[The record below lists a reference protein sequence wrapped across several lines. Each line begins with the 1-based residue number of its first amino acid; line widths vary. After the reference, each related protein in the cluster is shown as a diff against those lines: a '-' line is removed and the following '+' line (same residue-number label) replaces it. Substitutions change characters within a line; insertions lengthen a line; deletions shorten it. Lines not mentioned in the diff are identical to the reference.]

1 MFVKGWRRVMANKSK
16 STVTFIDTSAEV
28 KKTLQGLSKTALRE
42 SGKTIRKLLRA
53 KIASSGLVHS
63 NRFKNHIGT
72 WAFID
77 RTTGQPQLQVGLYS
91 HAKVLKKGKKA
102 SRASPHWIEF
112 GTKPHT
118 MPAEKKEGHMMR
130 YNNNFYGKE
139 VRHPGQ
145 KPTHLLRDTV
155 QNNIAEIRKAQEEY
169 LALLNKT
176 LEEAGA
182 KIHEG
187 EEDESD

>member
-1 MFVKGWRRVMANKSK
+1 MAKKATS
-16 STVTFIDTSAEV
+16 SVTFVDTSTEA
-28 KKTLQGLSKTALRE
+28 KKTMQGLSKTALRE
-42 SGKTIRKLLRA
+42 SGKVVRKLLRA

-77 RTTGQPQLQVGLYS
+77 RRTGQPQLQVGFYS
-91 HAKVLKKGKKA
+91 RAKVLKKGKKA

-112 GTKPHT
+112 GTKSHEIT
-118 MPAEKKEGHMMR
+118 SDGHFMH
-130 YNNNFYGKE
+130 YEDNIYGFN
-139 VRHPGQ
+139 VQHPGQ
-145 KPTHLLRDTV
+145 KATHLLRDTV

-182 KIHEG
+182 KIYEG

>member
-1 MFVKGWRRVMANKSK
+1 MAKK
-16 STVTFIDTSAEV
+16 STSSVTFVDTSTEA
-28 KKTLQGLSKTALRE
+28 KKTMQGLSKTALRE
-42 SGKTIRKLLRA
+42 SGKVIRKLIRS

-77 RTTGQPQLQVGLYS
+77 RRTGQPQLQVGFYS
-91 HAKVLKKGKKA
+91 RAKVLKKGKKA

-112 GTKPHT
+112 GTKPHEIT
-118 MPAEKKEGHMMR
+118 SDGHYMR
-130 YNNNFYGKE
+130 YEDNIYGFN
-139 VRHPGQ
+139 VQHPGQ
-145 KPTHLLRDTV
+145 KATHLLRDTV

-182 KIHEG
+182 KIYEG

>member
-1 MFVKGWRRVMANKSK
+1 M
-16 STVTFIDTSAEV
+16 
-28 KKTLQGLSKTALRE
+28 QGLSKTALRE
-42 SGKTIRKLLRA
+42 SGKVVRKLIRS

-72 WAFID
+72 WAYID
-77 RTTGQPQLQVGLYS
+77 RQTGQPQLQVGFYS
-91 HAKVLKKGKKA
+91 HAKVMKKGKKA

-112 GTKPHT
+112 GTKSHEIT
-118 MPAEKKEGHMMR
+118 SAGHFMR
-130 YNNNFYGKE
+130 YEDNIYGFN
-139 VRHPGQ
+139 VQHPGQ
-145 KPTHLLRDTV
+145 KATPLLRDTV

-182 KIHEG
+182 KIYEG

>member
-1 MFVKGWRRVMANKSK
+1 M
-16 STVTFIDTSAEV
+16 
-28 KKTLQGLSKTALRE
+28 QGLSKTALRE
-42 SGKTIRKLLRA
+42 SGKAVRKLLRA
-53 KIASSGLVHS
+53 KISSSGLIHS

-77 RTTGQPQLQVGLYS
+77 RQTGQPQLQVGFYS
-91 HAKVLKKGKKA
+91 RARVLKKGKKA

-112 GTKPHT
+112 GTKSHEIT
-118 MPAEKKEGHMMR
+118 SDGHYMR
-130 YNNNFYGKE
+130 YEDNIYGFNIQ
-139 VRHPGQ
+139 HPGQ
-145 KPTHLLRDTV
+145 KATHLLRDTV
-155 QNNIAEIRKAQEEY
+155 QSNIAEIRKAQEEY

-182 KIHEG
+182 KIYEG

>member
-1 MFVKGWRRVMANKSK
+1 MANKAS
-16 STVTFIDTSAEV
+16 SSVTFIDTSKEA
-28 KKTLQGLSKTALRE
+28 KKTMQGLSKTALRE
-42 SGKTIRKLLRA
+42 SGKVVRKLIRS

-77 RTTGQPQLQVGLYS
+77 RRTGQPQLQVGFYS
-91 HAKVLKKGKKA
+91 RAKVLKKGKKA

-112 GTKPHT
+112 GTKSHEIT
-118 MPAEKKEGHMMR
+118 SDGHFMR
-130 YNNNFYGKE
+130 YEDNIYGFN
-139 VRHPGQ
+139 VQHPGQ
-145 KPTHLLRDTV
+145 KATHLLRDTV

-182 KIHEG
+182 KIYEG

>member
-1 MFVKGWRRVMANKSK
+1 MANKSR
-16 STVTFIDTSAEV
+16 SSVTFIDTSAEA
-28 KKTLQGLSKTALRE
+28 KKTMQGLSKTALRE
-42 SGKTIRKLLRA
+42 SGKVIRKLLRQ

-77 RTTGQPQLQVGLYS
+77 RNTGQPQLQVGLYS
-91 HAKVLKKGKKA
+91 RARVIKKGKKA
-102 SRASPHWIEF
+102 SHASPHWIEF

-118 MPAEKKEGHMMR
+118 IESKENGHTMS
-130 YNNNFYGKE
+130 YNSISYGKSIE
-139 VRHPGQ
+139 HPGQ
-145 KPTHLLRDTV
+145 EATHLLRDTV

-182 KIHEG
+182 KIYEG

>member
-1 MFVKGWRRVMANKSK
+1 MANKAS
-16 STVTFIDTSAEV
+16 SSVTFIDTSKEA
-28 KKTLQGLSKTALRE
+28 KKTMQGLSKTALRE
-42 SGKTIRKLLRA
+42 SGKIVRKLIRS

-77 RTTGQPQLQVGLYS
+77 RQTGQPQLQVGFYS
-91 HAKVLKKGKKA
+91 RAKVLKKGKKA

-112 GTKPHT
+112 GTKSHEIT
-118 MPAEKKEGHMMR
+118 SDGHYMR
-130 YNNNFYGKE
+130 YEDNIYGFN
-139 VRHPGQ
+139 VQHPGQ
-145 KPTHLLRDTV
+145 KATHLLRDTV

-182 KIHEG
+182 KIYEG

>member
-1 MFVKGWRRVMANKSK
+1 MAKKATS
-16 STVTFIDTSAEV
+16 SVTFVDTSTEA
-28 KKTLQGLSKTALRE
+28 KKTMQGLSKTALRE
-42 SGKTIRKLLRA
+42 SGKVVRKLIRS

-72 WAFID
+72 RAFID
-77 RTTGQPQLQVGLYS
+77 RQTGQPQLQVGFYS
-91 HAKVLKKGKKA
+91 RAKVLKKGKKA

-112 GTKPHT
+112 GTKSHEIT
-118 MPAEKKEGHMMR
+118 SDGHFMR
-130 YNNNFYGKE
+130 YEDNIYGFN
-139 VRHPGQ
+139 VQHPGQ
-145 KPTHLLRDTV
+145 KATHLLRDTV

-182 KIHEG
+182 KIYEG

>member
-1 MFVKGWRRVMANKSK
+1 MANKAS
-16 STVTFIDTSAEV
+16 SSVTFIDTSKEA
-28 KKTLQGLSKTALRE
+28 KKTMQGLSKTALRE
-42 SGKTIRKLLRA
+42 SGKVVRKLLRE

-72 WAFID
+72 RAFID
-77 RTTGQPQLQVGLYS
+77 RTTGQPQLQVGFYS
-91 HAKVLKKGKKA
+91 WQKVLKKGKKA

-112 GTKPHT
+112 GTKAHNIPG
-118 MPAEKKEGHMMR
+118 KSKQGHFMR
-130 YNNNFYGKE
+130 YEDNIYGFN
-139 VRHPGQ
+139 VQHPGQ
-145 KPTHLLRDTV
+145 KATHLLRDTV

-182 KIHEG
+182 KIYEG

>member
-1 MFVKGWRRVMANKSK
+1 MAKKATS
-16 STVTFIDTSAEV
+16 SVTFIDTSTEA
-28 KKTLQGLSKTALRE
+28 KKTMQGLSKTALRE
-42 SGKTIRKLLRA
+42 SGKVIRKLLRA
-53 KIASSGLVHS
+53 KIASSGLVHVHS

-77 RTTGQPQLQVGLYS
+77 RQTGQPQLQVGFYS
-91 HAKVLKKGKKA
+91 HAKVMKKGKKA

-112 GTKPHT
+112 GTKPHKIT
-118 MPAEKKEGHMMR
+118 SHGHFMR
-130 YNNNFYGKE
+130 YKNNVYGFE
-139 VRHPGQ
+139 VQHPGQ
-145 KPTHLLRDTV
+145 KATHLLRDTV
-155 QNNIAEIRKAQEEY
+155 QNNAAEIRKAQEEY

-182 KIHEG
+182 KIYEG

>member
-1 MFVKGWRRVMANKSK
+1 MAKKATS
-16 STVTFIDTSAEV
+16 SVTFVDTSTEA
-28 KKTLQGLSKTALRE
+28 KKTMQGLSKTALRE
-42 SGKTIRKLLRA
+42 SGKVVRKLLRA

-77 RTTGQPQLQVGLYS
+77 RRTGQPQLQVGFYS
-91 HAKVLKKGKKA
+91 RAKVLKKGKKA

-112 GTKPHT
+112 GTKSHEIT
-118 MPAEKKEGHMMR
+118 SDGHYMR
-130 YNNNFYGKE
+130 YEDNVYGFN
-139 VRHPGQ
+139 VQHPGQ
-145 KPTHLLRDTV
+145 KATNLLRDTV

-182 KIHEG
+182 KIYEG

>member
-1 MFVKGWRRVMANKSK
+1 MAKKATS
-16 STVTFIDTSAEV
+16 SVTFVDTSTEA
-28 KKTLQGLSKTALRE
+28 KKTMQGLSKTALRE
-42 SGKTIRKLLRA
+42 SGKAVRKLLRA

-77 RTTGQPQLQVGLYS
+77 RQTGQPQLQIGFYS
-91 HAKVLKKGKKA
+91 RAKVLKKGKKA

-112 GTKPHT
+112 GTKSHEIT
-118 MPAEKKEGHMMR
+118 SDGHYMR
-130 YNNNFYGKE
+130 YEDNIYGFN
-139 VRHPGQ
+139 VQHPGQ
-145 KPTHLLRDTV
+145 KATHLLRDTV

-182 KIHEG
+182 KIYEG